1 MGLRLRLKETKK
13 KEKRQVLLKKKT
25 SLKRYIVHVLYRGI
39 YIYMYCTEVYTCTVQ
54 RYIYTVYKCLIIMY
68 IHVCIEEG
76 YIEGMGYSCMY
87 GVKSEEKSI
96 TERQYVIIT
105 FIYVYM

>member
-1 MGLRLRLKETKK
+1 
-13 KEKRQVLLKKKT
+13 
-25 SLKRYIVHVLYRGI
+25 
-39 YIYMYCTEVYTCTVQ
+39 
-54 RYIYTVYKCLIIMY
+54 MY
-68 IHVCIEEG
+68 ICIEEG